1 MDDGKDE
8 EAVAVVG
15 DTRKSVVPGSES
27 GQETEQTTSLGDV
40 AVGGGTST
48 LQVGDTEQE
57 EGQVQEEEEQEEG
70 DS

>member
-27 GQETEQTTSLGDV
+27 GQETEQTTSLCDV